1 MRTLLSFDFVGE
13 CFPSWSRHIE
23 NHSYFAYYTIPI
35 VAQRKWR
42 FFRITPMGGDLYLRK
57 YLLFKN

>member
-13 CFPSWSRHIE
+13 CSPSWSRRIE

-35 VAQRKWR
+35 VVQRKWR
-42 FFRITPMGGDLYLRK
+42 FFTIAPMGGDVYLGK

>member
-13 CFPSWSRHIE
+13 WSPSWSRHIE
-23 NHSYFAYYTIPI
+23 NHSYFAYHTIPI

-42 FFRITPMGGDLYLRK
+42 FFRIAPMGGDVYLGK